1 MMTPPPPADPP
12 LAQSLE
18 VTFDDWSEALEC
30 SATDCFGRRL
40 ATWNPA
46 FESWEAIRT
55 AGNNAEVCLHHADPD
70 QRDAYWGRLVPG
82 APVDLRRT
90 CITEETLH
98 KLRECLQN
106 RFGDADFLE
115 AEFTQHANFLGAA
128 FTRNARFSWAL
139 FAQGARF
146 GGATFS
152 QDTDFQGATFVQ
164 SVDFIGAT
172 FAKAAYFFETTFAKD
187 ANFYQA
193 RFAHGAHFNIA
204 SFAQDANF
212 YDVTFAQGA
221 YFNGATFRE
230 GWVAADL
237 RCATDLSFLRARFD
251 GPVDIRIQARNVN
264 CTMTR
269 WEHSVTLRL
278 HGAHEINLAHRVA
291 GRRAVTRLTL
301 ADMARSAEH
310 PFLVLAP
317 DPFLE
322 PGEALDPEDALDGA
336 QDVES
341 AARAVVLENLSGTDT
356 TRMVLTNVDV
366 SRTDFVNVLNL
377 DQIRLEGRC
386 RYLRTPR
393 PGWKRRSTW
402 RRTARNII
410 AAEDTWRRTR
420 TPQSSST
427 PVQVAPANAT
437 SVAAPASL
445 APVYRYLRKALED
458 GKDEPGAA
466 DFYYGEMEMR
476 RLDVTRQRA
485 ERWLLTLYW
494 AISGYGLRAS
504 RALCAL
510 LVVMSVSF
518 ALLLSFGIPAKE
530 TGTSTVGYISA
541 DAAVLAD
548 TGLKLPDSCT
558 TDDPSRPKCQVVVTA
573 GESVDPTVPTNALV
587 DRFTAER
594 AGKALEVVSSV
605 SLFNADEQELT
616 GWGKAIAFASRFLGA
631 LLLGLAALAV
641 RNRVKR

>member
-1 MMTPPPPADPP
+1 MTVPLLPADPP
-12 LAQSLE
+12 LVQSPE
-18 VTFDDWSEALEC
+18 VTFDDWSEALRC

-40 ATWNPA
+40 ATWNA
-46 FESWEAIRT
+46 ARGSWETIRT
-55 AGNNAEVCLHHADPD
+55 AGNDAEVCLHHADPD
-70 QRDAYWGRLVPG
+70 QRDAYWSRLGPG
-82 APVDLRRT
+82 SPVDLRRT
-90 CITEETLH
+90 RLTEETLH

-115 AEFTQHANFLGAA
+115 AEFTQYANFLGAA
-128 FTRNARFSWAL
+128 FTRNARFSWAA

-146 GGATFS
+146 GGATFA
-152 QDTDFQGATFVQ
+152 QDANFNGATFVQ
-164 SVDFIGAT
+164 DVDFVG
-172 FAKAAYFFETTFAKD
+172 
-187 ANFYQA
+187 ANFAQNA
-193 RFAHGAHFNIA
+193 GFAEAD
-204 SFAQDANF
+204 FAQDAHFNMASFTQDANF
-212 YDVTFAQGA
+212 AGVTFAQNVYFSGA
-221 YFNGATFRE
+221 RFRE

-237 RCATDLSFLRARFD
+237 RCAADLDLFRARFD
-251 GPVDIRIQARNVN
+251 GPVDIRVQARHID
-264 CTMTR
+264 CTMAR

-278 HGAHEINLAHRVA
+278 DGAYEVNLAHRVA
-291 GRRAVTRLTL
+291 GRRAVTRLRL
-301 ADMARSAEH
+301 ADTVRSAEY

-322 PGEALDPEDALDGA
+322 PGESLAPEDALDGV
-336 QDVES
+336 QEMEG
-341 AARAVVLENLSGTDT
+341 AARAVVLEDLSGTDT

-366 SRTDFVNVLNL
+366 SRTDFVNALNL

-393 PGWKRRSTW
+393 PGWKRRGTW
-402 RRTARNII
+402 RHTARNII
-410 AAEDTWRRTR
+410 LAEDTWRRTR
-420 TPQSSST
+420 TPQTSST
-427 PVQVAPANAT
+427 PVHDPSTTAT
-437 SVAAPASL
+437 SVAQPASL

-476 RLDVTRQRA
+476 RLDVTRLRA

-510 LVVMSVSF
+510 LVVFGVSF
-518 ALLLSFGIPAKE
+518 ALLLLFGIPAKE

-541 DAAVLAD
+541 DTTALAD
-548 TGLKLPDSCT
+548 AGLKLPNDCSA
-558 TDDPSRPKCQVVVTA
+558 DAPSRTECRVILTV
-573 GESVDPTVPTNALV
+573 GESVDPTVPTNALA

-594 AGKALEVVSSV
+594 AGKALEIVSSV

-616 GWGKAIAFASRFLGA
+616 GWGKVTAFASRLLGT
-631 LLLGLAALAV
+631 LLLGLAILAV

>member
-1 MMTPPPPADPP
+1 MTAPPPPADPP
-12 LAQSLE
+12 LAQSPE

-46 FESWEAIRT
+46 MGSWEAIRT
-55 AGNNAEVCLHHADPD
+55 AGNDAEACLHHADPD

-90 CITEETLH
+90 RLTEETLH

-115 AEFTQHANFLGAA
+115 AEFTQYANFLGAA
-128 FTRNARFSWAL
+128 FTRNARFSWAT

-146 GGATFS
+146 GGATFA
-152 QDTDFQGATFVQ
+152 QDAHFYGAAFVQ
-164 SVDFIGAT
+164 DVDFVGAT
-172 FAKAAYFFETTFAKD
+172 FAQDAGFVEANFAKD

-193 RFAHGAHFNIA
+193 FFAHGAHFNMA

-212 YDVTFAQGA
+212 IGVTFAQDA
-221 YFNGATFRE
+221 YFSGATFRE

-237 RCATDLSFLRARFD
+237 RCATDLSLFRARFD
-251 GPVDIRIQARNVN
+251 GPVDIRTQARNID
-264 CTMTR
+264 CTMAR

-278 HGAHEINLAHRVA
+278 DGAHEVNLAHRVA
-291 GRRAVTRLTL
+291 GRRAVTRLSL
-301 ADMARSAEH
+301 ADMVRSAEY

-322 PGEALDPEDALDGA
+322 PGEALAPEDALDGA

-341 AARAVVLENLSGTDT
+341 AVRAVVLEDLSGTDT

-366 SRTDFVNVLNL
+366 SRTNFVNALNL

-393 PGWKRRSTW
+393 PGWKRRGTW
-402 RRTARNII
+402 RHTARNII
-410 AAEDTWRRTR
+410 VAEDTWRRAR
-420 TPQSSST
+420 TPQTSST
-427 PVQVAPANAT
+427 PVHDAPANAA
-437 SVAAPASL
+437 SIAQPASL

-458 GKDEPGAA
+458 GKDDPGAA

-476 RLDVTRQRA
+476 RLDVTRLRA

-518 ALLLSFGIPAKE
+518 ALLLLFGIPAKE

-541 DAAVLAD
+541 DAAALAD
-548 TGLKLPDSCT
+548 AGLKLPDSCT
-558 TDDPSRPKCQVVVTA
+558 ADDPSHPECRVVVTA

-594 AGKALEVVSSV
+594 AGNALEVVSSV

-616 GWGKAIAFASRFLGA
+616 GWGKVIAFASRFLGA
-631 LLLGLAALAV
+631 LLLGLAILAV